1 MALTNEPCAR
11 LLASQPPTPIALL
24 NPALDNQSS
33 RVVHGEVTL
42 TWPYNSIKNT
52 VAFLLA
58 EPDVRL
64 RRVKGQVRVEL
75 HGAAAKAVAECG
87 LGGGDDVTLSLNG
100 AEWAKDDSPRRI
112 PGARLDWQLQFTG
125 KLVLQ
130 VSLETVF
137 CRILR
142 Y

>member
-1 MALTNEPCAR
+1 MAFPDDACAR
-11 LLASQPPTPIALL
+11 LTSQPATPIALL

-64 RRVKGQVRVEL
+64 RRVKGQVRIEL
-75 HGAAAKAVAECG
+75 RGAAAKAVAECG
-87 LGGGDDVTLSLNG
+87 LGGGDNVILSLDG
-100 AEWAKDDSPRRI
+100 AEWVGDESPGRI
-112 PGARLDWQLQFTG
+112 PGARLDWQLQFMG
-125 KLVLQ
+125 KLALQ
-130 VSLETVF
+130 VSMPNTFVWF
-137 CRILR
+137 TMC
-142 Y
+142 